1 MFFFLLLWST
11 YMKRFDF
18 FLFFFFARH
27 RMQAAAYFF
36 FGSLWASDI
45 LGLEERAI
53 SCFCLKK
60 YPCEE
65 QYVPFALMEK
75 KEMCIRKLSTC

>member
-1 MFFFLLLWST
+1 MLCRFEREHVFFLLLWST

-18 FLFFFFARH
+18 FNFFFFFARH

-53 SCFCLKK
+53 F
-60 YPCEE
+60 
-65 QYVPFALMEK
+65 VFALK
-75 KEMCIRKLSTC
+75 STRVKNNTCLSH